1 MELKNKNDM
10 AEQSVNST
18 SSLITH
24 DEIIGHDYQ
33 GWPLYHLRVIS
44 FLRVDYQGWPLYHLR
59 VISFLR
65 VLGVSEDVIK
75 QIPEDILKARVSTLD
90 EDGMGYGVNETK
102 CSNCSINP
110 EKGVIYVW
118 R

>member
-44 FLRVDYQGWPLYHLR
+44 FLRV
-59 VISFLR
+59 
-65 VLGVSEDVIK
+65 LGVSEDVIK
-75 QIPEDILKARVSTLD
+75 QIPEDILKAHVSTLD